1 LETDTMAQMHDVQ
14 GTNGTTA
21 CLKRCEDA
29 LENCVGSGVA
39 SNHCDEIYNG
49 CVTGCENNV
58 VTD

>member
-1 LETDTMAQMHDVQ
+1 MASMPDIQ
-14 GTNGTTA
+14 GTNGSTE

-39 SNHCDEIYNG
+39 STHCDEIYNG